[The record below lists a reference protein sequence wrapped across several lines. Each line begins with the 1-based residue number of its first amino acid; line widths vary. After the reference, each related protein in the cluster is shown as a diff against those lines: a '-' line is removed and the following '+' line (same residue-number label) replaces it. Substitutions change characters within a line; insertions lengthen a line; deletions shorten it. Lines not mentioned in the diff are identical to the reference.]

1 MKIELKIFFLA
12 TISFSCVKPGFA
24 VKNHITDERKFY
36 LGRLS
41 TETFQKKISDVFRLN
56 SYGIDE
62 YHNSNTDSK
71 IISKWKINYIED
83 DDSTSV
89 EYKTRFMI
97 IGLIDNSTY
106 SRNNSFQYECFL
118 EVENYSFMNG
128 SYIQE
133 YNSEFIRNEINI
145 IKDSLANYLI
155 SREL

>member
-12 TISFSCVKPGFA
+12 TISFSCVKPGFP
-24 VKNHITDERKFY
+24 VKNHLTDERKFY

-71 IISKWKINYIED
+71 FISKWKINYIED
-83 DDSTSV
+83 DDSTFV

-118 EVENYSFMNG
+118 EVENYSFING

-133 YNSEFIRNEINI
+133 YDSEFIRNEINI
-145 IKDSLANYLI
+145 IKDSLANYLT